1 MKRGNFRS
9 GINQHGSNFGG
20 GNNYYSGG
28 GSFDYQPHNGGIME
42 DIIARSRALQDPTSE
57 SSPRLASPVASLG
70 KIFQCPDKK
79 TPAMPAKAP
88 TPGGGHPQS
97 TLQRSASRGRFTHIK
112 KGKATNASGTAIG
125 EF

>member
-1 MKRGNFRS
+1 
-9 GINQHGSNFGG
+9 
-20 GNNYYSGG
+20 
-28 GSFDYQPHNGGIME
+28 ME
-42 DIIARSRALQDPTSE
+42 AISKEATTTAQEEGASTISSRTEDTTVRSRALQDPTSE

-79 TPAMPAKAP
+79 TTAMPAKAP

-97 TLQRSASRGRFTHIK
+97 TLQQSASRGMLTHLK
-112 KGKATNASGTAIG
+112 KGKVTNASATAIG

>member
-1 MKRGNFRS
+1 MEATSEEATTTTQEEGVSTTSRK
-9 GINQHGSNFGG
+9 
-20 GNNYYSGG
+20 
-28 GSFDYQPHNGGIME
+28 ME

-79 TPAMPAKAP
+79 TAAMPAKAP
-88 TPGGGHPQS
+88 TPEGGHPQS
-97 TLQRSASRGRFTHIK
+97 TLQQSASRGMLTHLK
-112 KGKATNASGTAIG
+112 KGKVTNASATAIG

>member
-1 MKRGNFRS
+1 MEATSEEATTTAQEDGVSTTSRK
-9 GINQHGSNFGG
+9 
-20 GNNYYSGG
+20 
-28 GSFDYQPHNGGIME
+28 ME

-57 SSPRLASPVASLG
+57 GLPQLASLVASLG

-79 TPAMPAKAP
+79 TAAVPAKAP

-112 KGKATNASGTAIG
+112 KGKATNTSATAIG

>member
-1 MKRGNFRS
+1 MEETSEEATTTTQEEGVSTTSRE
-9 GINQHGSNFGG
+9 
-20 GNNYYSGG
+20 
-28 GSFDYQPHNGGIME
+28 ME

-79 TPAMPAKAP
+79 TTAMPAKAP

-97 TLQRSASRGRFTHIK
+97 TLQQSASRGMLTHLK
-112 KGKATNASGTAIG
+112 EGKATDASATTIG

>member
-1 MKRGNFRS
+1 MEATSEEATTTTQEEGVSTTSSR
-9 GINQHGSNFGG
+9 
-20 GNNYYSGG
+20 
-28 GSFDYQPHNGGIME
+28 ME

-79 TPAMPAKAP
+79 TTAKPAKAP
-88 TPGGGHPQS
+88 TAGGGHPQS

-112 KGKATNASGTAIG
+112 KGKATNASVTAIG